1 MNWRSTSWTISAAAK
16 PTDFMVMA
24 LNQYGK
30 LAPTN
35 KAANVRG
42 VSTFTPVVIPKR
54 TTKAP
59 YKANE
64 TKAALPMAKP
74 LPIAAVV
81 LPALRGEVC

>member
-35 KAANVRG
+35 KAANVKGREHIHTSG
-42 VSTFTPVVIPKR
+42 D
-54 TTKAP
+54 AQ
-59 YKANE
+59 ADDE
-64 TKAALPMAKP
+64 G
-74 LPIAAVV
+74 AV
-81 LPALRGEVC
+81 

>member
-24 LNQYGK
+24 LNQYGRF
-30 LAPTN
+30 APTN

-42 VSTFTPVVIPKR
+42 VRTFTPVVMPRR

-59 YKANE
+59 YKARE
-64 TKAALPMAKP
+64 TNAAEPMAKP
-74 LPIAAVV
+74 FPIAAVV
-81 LPALRGEVC
+81 LPALRE